1 MTGRTRIT
9 DAVPSSTGRGM
20 TTTRAILMGAGAIV
34 AGVGLWTMVQS
45 GLSNILAALKWLVGS
60 VIVHD
65 AILVPV
71 TIVLTLVVSRLLP
84 SWLRAPAT
92 VGLVVLG
99 TVTVSAIPVLGRF
112 GAIPDNPTLLDRN
125 YLAGWLVLA
134 ALVAVAVAVAGWRRR
149 SDLTETR
156 QVGSRRAPI

>member
-1 MTGRTRIT
+1 MSDHARTDT
-9 DAVPSSTGRGM
+9 VPTSTGRGM
-20 TTTRAILMGAGAIV
+20 TAARIVLLAAGSIV

-45 GLSNILAALKWLVGS
+45 GFSNIIAALKWLVGG

-71 TIVLTLVVSRLLP
+71 TIVLMLVVSRLLP

-149 SDLTETR
+149 SDVHETR
-156 QVGSRRAPI
+156 QVGSRRPPI